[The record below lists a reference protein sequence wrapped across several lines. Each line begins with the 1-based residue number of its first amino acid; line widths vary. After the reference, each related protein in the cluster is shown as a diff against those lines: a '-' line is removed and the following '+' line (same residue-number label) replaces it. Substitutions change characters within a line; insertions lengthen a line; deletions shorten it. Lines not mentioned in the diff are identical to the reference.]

1 MTFSCLLLL
10 KITTSNGQREWVRA
24 VHIKMK
30 YVSVEMIIGGGRKV
44 LSKVLLLDTLPMRN
58 MVEVIDG

>member
-1 MTFSCLLLL
+1 
-10 KITTSNGQREWVRA
+10 
-24 VHIKMK
+24 MK